1 MVSLRHD
8 KLKEQLMSSVPT
20 NCLVLFEIRNNVALI
35 TLNNADKRNML
46 TIEVCKQIVEFV
58 AQAEQHPNVK
68 ALIVTGN
75 GRAFCAGGQL
85 KDLTPNQEILETIY
99 SGFLSI
105 ANCTLP
111 TIAAVNGPAVGAGFN
126 MAVGCDVRIVTEH
139 ARFEPRFFGLGL
151 HPGGGNTWMLRQLV
165 NWNTAAGM
173 LLFSQSLSGREAV
186 EKGLAWKC
194 VAADQLLEEAFHF
207 TENIRELPKELVLRT
222 KQTLRQAGG
231 TNSHKEILDIETA
244 EQLWSINQPYA
255 RDAISAMIQKISSK

>member
-1 MVSLRHD
+1 
-8 KLKEQLMSSVPT
+8 MSSVPT

>member
-1 MVSLRHD
+1 
-8 KLKEQLMSSVPT
+8 MSSVPT

-46 TIEVCKQIVEFV
+46 TIEVCNQIVEFV

>member
-1 MVSLRHD
+1 
-8 KLKEQLMSSVPT
+8 MSSVPT

-35 TLNNADKRNML
+35 TLNNAGKRNML